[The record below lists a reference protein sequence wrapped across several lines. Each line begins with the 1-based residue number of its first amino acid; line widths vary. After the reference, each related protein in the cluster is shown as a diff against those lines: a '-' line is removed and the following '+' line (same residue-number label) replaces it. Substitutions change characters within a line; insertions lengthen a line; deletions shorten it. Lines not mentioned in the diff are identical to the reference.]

1 MGEDQLEVTIREAQN
16 GWVVELNREGETME
30 YIFTR
35 PNPAINLVRKVMK
48 GEVDPFNAT
57 FESFPHVFEDEAEL
71 KRAENESDTLGVKIH
86 P

>member
-1 MGEDQLEVTIREAQN
+1 MDETKLEVTIREAQN

-48 GEVDPFNAT
+48 GELDPC
-57 FESFPHVFEDEAEL
+57 VGDD
-71 KRAENESDTLGVKIH
+71 NE
-86 P
+86 

>member
-1 MGEDQLEVTIREAQN
+1 MDENKLEVTIREAQN

-48 GEVDPFNAT
+48 GEVDPFQ
-57 FESFPHVFEDEAEL
+57 EEE
-71 KRAENESDTLGVKIH
+71 
-86 P
+86 

>member
-1 MGEDQLEVTIREAQN
+1 MLNTGWRLSVHQKLENNMDESKLEVTIREAQN

-48 GEVDPFNAT
+48 GELDP
-57 FESFPHVFEDEAEL
+57 VVGDDE
-71 KRAENESDTLGVKIH
+71 
-86 P
+86 

>member
-16 GWVVELNREGETME
+16 GWVVDLNRVGETME

-48 GEVDPFNAT
+48 GEVDPFN
-57 FESFPHVFEDEAEL
+57 EGENDE
-71 KRAENESDTLGVKIH
+71 
-86 P
+86 

>member
-1 MGEDQLEVTIREAQN
+1 MGDDKLEVTIREAQN

-48 GEVDPFNAT
+48 GELDPF
-57 FESFPHVFEDEAEL
+57 VGEDE
-71 KRAENESDTLGVKIH
+71 
-86 P
+86 

>member
-1 MGEDQLEVTIREAQN
+1 MSVHHLLENKMGEDQLEVTIREAQN

-48 GEVDPFNAT
+48 GEVDPFN
-57 FESFPHVFEDEAEL
+57 EGENDE
-71 KRAENESDTLGVKIH
+71 
-86 P
+86 

>member
-1 MGEDQLEVTIREAQN
+1 MLNTGWRLSVHQKLENSMDESKLEVTIREAQN

-48 GEVDPFNAT
+48 GELDPF
-57 FESFPHVFEDEAEL
+57 VGEDE
-71 KRAENESDTLGVKIH
+71 
-86 P
+86 

>member
-1 MGEDQLEVTIREAQN
+1 MLNTGWRLSVHQKLENNMDESKLEVTIREAQN

-48 GEVDPFNAT
+48 GEVDPF
-57 FESFPHVFEDEAEL
+57 VGEDDE
-71 KRAENESDTLGVKIH
+71 
-86 P
+86 

>member
-1 MGEDQLEVTIREAQN
+1 MGEEQLEVTIREAQN

-48 GEVDPFNAT
+48 GEVDPFN
-57 FESFPHVFEDEAEL
+57 EGENDE
-71 KRAENESDTLGVKIH
+71 
-86 P
+86 

>member
-1 MGEDQLEVTIREAQN
+1 MGEDKLEVTIREAQN

-48 GEVDPFNAT
+48 GELDPF
-57 FESFPHVFEDEAEL
+57 VGDD
-71 KRAENESDTLGVKIH
+71 NE
-86 P
+86 

>member
-35 PNPAINLVRKVMK
+35 PNPAINLARKVMH
-48 GEVDPFNAT
+48 GDVDPFN
-57 FESFPHVFEDEAEL
+57 EGENDE
-71 KRAENESDTLGVKIH
+71 
-86 P
+86 